1 MDEHPRRSKLCGM
14 SEPQSDGPDDPD
26 GPKVSAG
33 SGAEAVGDALRSA
46 VEKTLAATADSAT
59 GTRDRAQGLLDDV
72 VRRGQSAREQMT
84 KRGEGATNRLADA
97 IADLRAADGADLEQ
111 LAERLGE
118 VEARLRAVEA
128 RIAPAGAT
136 ASDQSPPEGKANPR
150 VEVDRAPVDPDD
162 QRDSGE

>member
-1 MDEHPRRSKLCGM
+1 M
-14 SEPQSDGPDDPD
+14 SEARSDGPDGPD

-84 KRGEGATNRLADA
+84 KRGEVATNRLADA

-136 ASDQSPPEGKANPR
+136 ASGQNPPEGKVNPR
-150 VEVDRAPVDPDD
+150 VEVDSTSVDPDD

>member
-1 MDEHPRRSKLCGM
+1 M
-14 SEPQSDGPDDPD
+14 SEPQSDGPDGPD

-84 KRGEGATNRLADA
+84 KRGEVATNRLADA

-128 RIAPAGAT
+128 RITQVAPAGAT
-136 ASDQSPPEGKANPR
+136 ASGQNPSEGKANPR
-150 VEVDRAPVDPDD
+150 VEVDRASVDPDD

>member
-1 MDEHPRRSKLCGM
+1 M
-14 SEPQSDGPDDPD
+14 SEARSDGPDGPD

-84 KRGEGATNRLADA
+84 KRGEVATNRLADA

-136 ASDQSPPEGKANPR
+136 ASGQNPSEGKANPR
-150 VEVDRAPVDPDD
+150 VEVDGTSVDPDD